1 MWDLIVSVPDHCLS
15 FYFDKQK
22 RQARGK
28 MERDLGD
35 DPEVYLDDLV
45 TLKRSKVK
53 PLDYTSVESTS
64 TTDNEEP
71 ESPIV

>member
-1 MWDLIVSVPDHCLS
+1 
-15 FYFDKQK
+15 
-22 RQARGK
+22 

-71 ESPIV
+71 ESPLV